1 MVVQAIASKCLA
13 IALIAA
19 TGVIALD
26 ESIEHGYTI
35 PLVSDWYWDLESQLL
50 DESLGPYDGN
60 WKGFAVPTDE
70 FVEDSNGETIECGGG
85 YVQIRVYGTK
95 ISGTFFDSNGF
106 GYQLSATLLDD
117 GSVSDGTATGLEN
130 GGTWQGMFEET
141 IVNGDWQDNYGCIG
155 TWTAY
160 PVSDMSQDVDEIHNE
175 TTSGNNT
182 DQSDGNQDNQTNE
195 TNETGGQPNGNET
208 ALTNSSETDDEDT
221 SFLENPVVKPLAK
234 VVMGEPYESEPDPD
248 GEFGETTKEIGT
260 VAGIGTAWQVARPR
274 KPKPAPGPVRWLK
287 DTVVG
292 WGTSLVDAFAPP
304 TSAGLGVMPEVS
316 GNMDKAVEI
325 RENKE
330 AEFGDEDKA
339 KNSEEEGEIM
349 DANYGTF
356 GQNINPTPTDGNDL
370 KEAEEMVKK
379 GSKTVVVGYCSFLGG
394 AIGGAIGSIF
404 PGVGTA
410 FGAAGGTVV
419 GGSIG
424 NWIF

>member
-1 MVVQAIASKCLA
+1 MVLQAIASKCLA
-13 IALIAA
+13 LALIAA

-26 ESIEHGYTI
+26 ESIENGYTI
-35 PLVSDWYWDLESQLL
+35 PLIADWYWDLESQVI
-50 DESLGPYDGN
+50 DKSIGPYDGN
-60 WKGFAVPTDE
+60 WKGFAVATNE
-70 FVEDSNGETIECGGG
+70 TIEDSKGETISCGGG
-85 YVQIRVYGTK
+85 YVQLRVYGSK

-117 GSVSDGTATGLEN
+117 GSVNDGTAIGLEN
-130 GGTWQGMFEET
+130 GGTWQGIFEET

-160 PVSDMSQDVDEIHNE
+160 PVSDMSQDVDEIHNA
-175 TTSGNNT
+175 TTSENNT
-182 DQSDGNQDNQTNE
+182 NQSNGNQDNGT
-195 TNETGGQPNGNET
+195 TDTSGQQNGNET
-208 ALTNSSETDDEDT
+208 NLANISESDDEDT
-221 SFLENPVVKPLAK
+221 SFLENPIIKPLAQ
-234 VVMGEPYESEPDPD
+234 VVMGDPYESEPDPE
-248 GEFGETTKEIGT
+248 GEFGETTKEVGI
-260 VAGIGTAWQVARPR
+260 VAGIGTAWQVTRPR

-292 WGTSLVDAFAPP
+292 WGTSIVDAFAPP

-330 AEFGDEDKA
+330 AKFGDEDKA
-339 KNSEEEGEIM
+339 KNSQEEGEIM

-356 GQNINPTPTDGNDL
+356 GQQINPSPTDGNDL
-370 KEAEEMVKK
+370 KEAKEMVEK
-379 GSKTVVVGYCSFLGG
+379 GSKTVAVGYCSVLGG
-394 AIGGAIGSIF
+394 VIGGAIGFFTTGGI
-404 PGVGTA
+404 GTGPSAA
-410 FGAAGGTVV
+410 FGTMI